1 MREVWPL
8 SIDSPLILRFYL
20 AMLTDTR
27 FPIHILDWCV
37 IGVYLVALIAFSLAL
52 SRRQHSR
59 ADYYVGGRAIGPWP
73 IAISTMAT
81 QCSTNSIL
89 GAPAFVAFSVGGGLV
104 WLQYELAVPL
114 AMLAIMVFLLP
125 VFRRLQLVSVYEY
138 LERRF
143 DLPTRLFLSGL
154 FQLVRAFATAVTIY
168 SIALVVELITGLGFF
183 SSVMLIGAITLVYDI
198 FGGVR
203 GVIYSDVLQM
213 GILVLILILL
223 FVLLLGDVGGWRAM
237 LEGVSGDRLQAL
249 DFSHHGIGDG
259 QSFAFW
265 PMLIG
270 GFFLYVSYY
279 GCDQSQVQR
288 ELCAKDIHDARQ
300 ALFLNG
306 LLRFP
311 LVLLYCL
318 IGIAIAT
325 FAAKN
330 PDFLLSLASLG
341 SQPNYNIAVPVYML
355 QALPIGVVG
364 LALVALFAAAMS
376 SLDSVI
382 NSLSASTMED
392 FVRRFSARQWTDQQ
406 ELWISRLVTLAWG
419 GLALVFAFFVGDIA
433 DSVLVA
439 INKIGSLIN
448 GPVLGVFALGL
459 LTRTAK
465 GPAAITGLIC
475 GFLLNLMFWLYWP
488 ELSWLWWNV
497 TGFVV
502 CVATGYLLSFIG
514 ARHCAPSELSP
525 TITRAVLLGWPQW
538 RLRYGVLLLAFG
550 AMLGVLCLF

>member
-1 MREVWPL
+1 
-8 SIDSPLILRFYL
+8 
-20 AMLTDTR
+20 MLVDTE
-27 FPIHILDWCV
+27 FAIHWLDWCV
-37 IGVYLVALIAFSLAL
+37 IGVYLVGLIALSIMLAK
-52 SRRQHSR
+52 RQHSR
-59 ADYYVGGRAIGPWP
+59 ADYYVGGYTVGPWP
-73 IAISTMAT
+73 IAVSTMAT

-125 VFRRLQLVSVYEY
+125 VFQRLKIVSVYEY

-143 DLPTRLFLSGL
+143 DLPTRLCLSGL
-154 FQLVRAFATAVTIY
+154 FQFVRAFATAVTIY
-168 SIALVVELITGLGFF
+168 SIALVIELITGLSFF

-203 GVIYSDVLQM
+203 GVIYSDVVQM
-213 GILVLILILL
+213 AILVIVLIGL
-223 FVLLLGDVGGWRAM
+223 FLLLVSDLGGWHAM
-237 LEGVSGDRLQAL
+237 LASVPQERLQTL

-259 QSFAFW
+259 QNFAFW
-265 PMLIG
+265 PMLFG

-288 ELCAKDIHDARQ
+288 ELCAKNIHDARQ

-311 LVLLYCL
+311 VVCLYCM
-318 IGIAIAT
+318 IGIGISA
-325 FAAKN
+325 FALQN
-330 PDFLLSLASLG
+330 PAFLAALG
-341 SQPNYNIAVPVYML
+341 TGGDAPNYNLAVPVYML
-355 QALPIGVVG
+355 QALPVGVLG

-392 FVRRFSARQWTDQQ
+392 FVRRFSTRQWNDKQ
-406 ELWISRLVTLAWG
+406 ELWVSRLVTACWG
-419 GLALVFAFFVGDIA
+419 GLALTFAFFVGDIA
-433 DSVLVA
+433 ESVLIA

-448 GPVLGVFALGL
+448 GPVLGVFTLGI
-459 LTRTAK
+459 LTRRVQ
-465 GPAAITGLIC
+465 GPAAIAGLLG
-475 GFLLNLMFWLYWP
+475 GFLLNLCFWVYWP

-497 TGFVV
+497 TGFAL
-502 CVATGYLLSFIG
+502 CIALGYSLSFLTKPRNAA
-514 ARHCAPSELSP
+514 ARLSP
-525 TITRAVLLGWPQW
+525 SVSSSLALYWPQW
-538 RLRYGVLLLAFG
+538 RLRYAVLVGAFFGMLGALLLMG
-550 AMLGVLCLF
+550 AAL